1 MRSDNLNFKQLK
13 QYLIKNKYKIPQI
26 NYSFLNKIVISKDNV
41 DICITGKLY
50 YDQYNMYMKLVKKYE
65 NNK

>member
-1 MRSDNLNFKQLK
+1 MNLKQLK
-13 QYLIKNKYKIPQI
+13 QYLTKNKYKTPKI
-26 NYSFLNKIVISKDNV
+26 NYSFLNKIVISKDNI
-41 DICITGKLY
+41 DICITKSLH